1 MRLLLDSHAPLWA
14 LTLGP
19 RLPEHARSLI
29 EDVAND
35 VVFSPVGLYELV
47 FKARRRRISVEALDL
62 HFAET
67 ATPTSTPRQA

>member
-1 MRLLLDSHAPLWA
+1 MTEYDKPLTPQEIRA
-14 LTLGP
+14 VKD
-19 RLPEHARSLI
+19 ENI
-29 EDVAND
+29 D
-35 VVFSPVGLYELV
+35 FSPVSLYELV